1 MVWRNGHGKVS
12 MDERSDMETKKLAV
26 IFPGMGYHK
35 DKPLLYYS
43 SKLVQGKGYDIIDI
57 EYRDLPEKVRGD
69 AAKMKAAADMAYAQA
84 EEQLEGVPFAE
95 YEDILFIGKSI
106 GTVIAAKYAA
116 AHDLNARQI
125 WYTPVEATFSFG
137 LRNAIAFIGEA
148 DPWSDLS
155 NVRKLADENRIELWT
170 YPGCNH
176 SLESADVIRNIEY
189 IKNVMCLT
197 EEFVER

>member
-1 MVWRNGHGKVS
+1 V
-12 MDERSDMETKKLAV
+12 
-26 IFPGMGYHK
+26 
-35 DKPLLYYS
+35 
-43 SKLVQGKGYDIIDI
+43 
-57 EYRDLPEKVRGD
+57 
-69 AAKMKAAADMAYAQA
+69 
-84 EEQLEGVPFAE
+84 
-95 YEDILFIGKSI
+95 
-106 GTVIAAKYAA
+106 
-116 AHDLNARQI
+116 
-125 WYTPVEATFSFG
+125 TFSFG

-155 NVRKLADENRIELWT
+155 NVRKLADENGIKLWT

>member
-1 MVWRNGHGKVS
+1 MK
-12 MDERSDMETKKLAV
+12 TKRLAI

-43 SKLVQGKGYDIIDI
+43 SKLAQGKDYEIINI
-57 EYRDLPEKVRGD
+57 EYHDLPEKVRGD
-69 AAKMKAAADMAYAQA
+69 AEKMKAAADIAYKQA
-84 EEQLEGVPFAE
+84 EEQLEGVAFSA

-106 GTVIAAKYAA
+106 GTVIAAKYAM
-116 AHDLNARQI
+116 AHDLKVRQI

-148 DPWSDLS
+148 DPWSDLN
-155 NVRKLADENRIELWT
+155 NVRKLAAENGIELWT
-170 YPGCNH
+170 YPECNH

-189 IKNVMCLT
+189 MTSVMRLT
-197 EEFVER
+197 KEFIER

>member
-1 MVWRNGHGKVS
+1 MSRQ
-12 MDERSDMETKKLAV
+12 LAV
-26 IFPGMGYHK
+26 IFPGMGYNK

-43 SKLVQGKGYDIIDI
+43 SKLVQGRGYELINI
-57 EYRDLPEKVRGD
+57 EYHDLPEKVRGD
-69 AAKMKAAADMAYAQA
+69 AAKLKIAADMAYDQA
-84 EEQLEGVPFAE
+84 AEQLDAFPFSV

-106 GTVIAAKYAA
+106 GTVIAAKFAMV
-116 AHDLNARQI
+116 HDLKTRQI

-155 NVRKLADENRIELWT
+155 IVRKLADENGITLWT
-170 YPGCNH
+170 YPECNH

-189 IKNVMCLT
+189 MNSVMRLT
-197 EEFVER
+197 KEFIER